1 MITTNTETWGNIELP
16 GLSDEELFKKNWNRI
31 GGVQEAFKKK
41 SAEFFVERGKKIS
54 NSKLVNDHPTRGK
67 KLPKDWTDSMSKS
80 LKGHKKSDTSKMNKK
95 NKKPLMTPDGPFDS
109 TKSATEHFGYKW
121 AENCTNKI
129 KKGHPGWY
137 WLEVEEYIMLT
148 GKDPLDE

>member
-1 MITTNTETWGNIELP
+1 MN
-16 GLSDEELFKKNWNRI
+16 KNPLQDILDRSRQHRKENSKIDDPAWVNRTL
-31 GGVQEAFKKK
+31 GVRNAFKEKPK
-41 SAEFFVERGKKIS
+41 EDFVERGKKIS
-54 NSKLVNDHPTRGK
+54 ESKYNNDHPTRGK
-67 KLPKDWTDSMSKS
+67 KLPKEWTEAMSKG
-80 LKGHKKSDTSKMNKK
+80 LKGHVKKDTSKMGKK

-137 WLEVEEYIMLT
+137 WITVEEYVMLT
-148 GKDPLDE
+148 GKDI

>member
-1 MITTNTETWGNIELP
+1 MNKNPLQDILNRSREHR
-16 GLSDEELFKKNWNRI
+16 KKNSKIDDPAWVNRTLS
-31 GGVQEAFKKK
+31 VRTAFEETPK
-41 SAEFFVERGKKIS
+41 EDFVERGKKIS
-54 NSKLVNDHPTRGK
+54 KSKLENPHPTRGK
-67 KLPKDWTDSMSKS
+67 TLPKEWTDSMSKS

-137 WLEVEEYIMLT
+137 WISVEEYIMLT
-148 GKDPLDE
+148 GKEI